1 MYWKIASLLIF
12 ALFCGWSYFEVHK
25 KMRQEAK
32 KEEEFWDR
40 EIASN
45 SVRRKPIDHLNYIK
59 LPEDLPVDL
68 PKDSIELPNILKTIE
83 ELRSD
88 RILNL
93 TGYSNTDIKLEFGAA
108 NLTEL
113 SRYDDNFTALVTT
126 LQKWADL
133 LLDAGNDKEAVFLME
148 YIVSIGGDIGKT
160 YRLLGKYYL
169 EDDNISGFDNLLS
182 SAENLRSLN
191 KPYIIKSVE
200 ELRSKSL

>member
-25 KMRQEAK
+25 KMRQETK

-59 LPEDLPVDL
+59 LPENLPVDL